1 MKYELPL
8 VSKVLII
15 YIIQQFNKM
24 LSDNSTKKDG
34 REEDKV
40 FEKKYSSKIK
50 IGNKL
55 KNIFS

>member
-1 MKYELPL
+1 
-8 VSKVLII
+8 
-15 YIIQQFNKM
+15 M